1 MRRVTV
7 KSGERWSLIIF
18 VFRSCAEQT
27 AFFAAA
33 EEEQQ
38 RRGAKTDDESG
49 PPSPYL
55 LAQGLLGALH
65 GWLAGWLRSYG
76 GAPYARAASPILMVL
91 GLLLVH
97 VVLWVAVVPCGC
109 CRCMWD
115 QDEEEQEEQE
125 DKKKDD

>member
-1 MRRVTV
+1 MSV

-18 VFRSCAEQT
+18 LFRSCAEQT

-49 PPSPYL
+49 PLSPYL
-55 LAQGLLGALH
+55 LAQGLH
-65 GWLAGWLRSYG
+65 TWLAGWLRSYG

-91 GLLLVH
+91 GLLLFH
-97 VVLWVAVVPCGC
+97 LLLWVAVVPCGC

-115 QDEEEQEEQE
+115 QEGQEGRE